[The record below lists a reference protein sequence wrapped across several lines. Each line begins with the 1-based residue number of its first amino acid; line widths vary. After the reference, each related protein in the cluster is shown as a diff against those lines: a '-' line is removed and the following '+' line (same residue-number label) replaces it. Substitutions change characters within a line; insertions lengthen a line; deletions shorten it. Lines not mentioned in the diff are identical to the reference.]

1 MDYSQFSMHDL
12 FRLEA
17 ETQLAILSEGILQT
31 DSGNQF
37 NDSTL
42 EGMMRAAHSLKGAA
56 RIIQLNGAVTI
67 AHQLEDAFVAMQKGQ
82 IAWQS
87 SYVSP
92 MLSAVDLLQQ
102 WADEKTPAAA
112 HVEDILQTLTAIA
125 SGSMDD
131 SSSSLDALL
140 SSNKTEPESKAEIKT
155 DAANNDRATI
165 TTAPSQVRISPQQ
178 IEQMLGMANEIQTE
192 WQWLQ
197 PLTPTL
203 QQVKRHTY
211 DTLQE
216 ISELEEV
223 LNALPERNKSQAVSA
238 LLHANTMLKRAH
250 DAVSDGLLR
259 LEQYN
264 RTVFHLS
271 QRLHDVTIASRMQ
284 PFADAVQGLTR
295 MVYDLGQQLE
305 KPVKLTIQGAETL
318 VDREILEKIKVPLQQ
333 LLRNAVDHGID
344 DSSTRL
350 MAGKNAEGHIR
361 LEAVH
366 QSGMLKIIVAD
377 DGNGID
383 LAKLRA
389 RIIERGHA
397 NADMVARMH
406 DAELI
411 SFLFLPGFSMRDHV
425 SEISGRG
432 VGLDVVD
439 MAVRDIQGV
448 IHVENIPQQ
457 GTTFELHLPV
467 SLAVTRALHIKVA
480 DQSYAIPLARLQGT
494 LQVNHNELH
503 YTDGQP
509 YIYHQ
514 DQYTA
519 LLLAST
525 LLSAVS
531 MGINTPSYPVL
542 LLGSAQQRVGLIVD
556 AFVGIVDLVEKPLPK
571 VLGNIPDISS
581 CAVLPDGSL
590 LYMLD
595 TQDITH
601 NSTRFITALQD
612 NPKKEKKIS
621 TSSLRI
627 LVADDSITV
636 RETERKLLHAVGYD
650 VDVAVDGVDAWNM
663 LCAKSYDLLIT
674 DVDMPHL
681 DGIELLQR
689 LREDSRFATLPVIVV
704 SYKENEEDRM
714 RGLDAG
720 ADVYLS
726 KSSFDDNSL
735 LMRVN
740 ELIGEMTP

>member
-31 DSGNQF
+31 DSANQP
-37 NDSTL
+37 NDSLL

-67 AHQLEDAFVAMQKGQ
+67 AHQLEDAFVAMQKGR

-87 SYVSP
+87 AYVSP

-102 WADEKTPAAA
+102 WADEKTPEAK
-112 HVEDILQTLTAIA
+112 HVEDILQTLTTLANGGMSEA
-125 SGSMDD
+125 A
-131 SSSSLDALL
+131 SSLDDLL
-140 SSNKTEPESKAEIKT
+140 SIKEEKTKPTLPTSNDTKTTQTSA
-155 DAANNDRATI
+155 
-165 TTAPSQVRISPQQ
+165 SQVRISPQQ

-197 PLTPTL
+197 PLTPSL

-216 ISELEEV
+216 MDELEEAI
-223 LNALPERNKSQAVSA
+223 NALTGSNKNKAMRT
-238 LLHANTMLKRAH
+238 LLHASSMLRRAH
-250 DAVSDGLLR
+250 HTVSDGLLR

-295 MVYDLGQQLE
+295 MVYDLGLQLE
-305 KPVKLTIQGAETL
+305 KPVKLTIQGENTL

-344 DSSTRL
+344 DSTTRL

-361 LEAVH
+361 LEARH

-377 DGNGID
+377 DGDGIN
-383 LAKLRA
+383 LEKLRA

-406 DAELI
+406 EAELI

-439 MAVRDIQGV
+439 MAVRDVQGV
-448 IHVENIPQQ
+448 IHVENTPQQ

-467 SLAVTRALHIKVA
+467 SLAVTRALHIKVGE
-480 DQSYAIPLARLQGT
+480 QSYAIPLARLQGT
-494 LQVNHNELH
+494 LQVNHDALQ

-531 MGINTPSYPVL
+531 MGINTSSYPVL

-601 NSTRFITALQD
+601 NSTRFITALQHKPIK
-612 NPKKEKKIS
+612 NNKKS

-663 LCAKSYDLLIT
+663 LCAKRYDLLIT

-689 LREDSRFATLPVIVV
+689 LREDGRFATLPVIVV

-740 ELIGEMTP
+740 ELIGEAPS